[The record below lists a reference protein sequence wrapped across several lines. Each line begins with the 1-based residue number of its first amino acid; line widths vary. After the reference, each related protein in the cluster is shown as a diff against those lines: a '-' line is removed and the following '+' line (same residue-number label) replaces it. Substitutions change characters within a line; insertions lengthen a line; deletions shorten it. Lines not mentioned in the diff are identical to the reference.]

1 MNHTHSYLHFLGGI
15 SKYFEVLYISTFI
28 LHLSSLFYQGMHE
41 DLLSQGETNECEQ
54 QIAKV
59 GRVELIGLSCQA
71 LEDIFVLQQTI
82 EKDLYMI
89 CCKDICLKSQD

>member
-1 MNHTHSYLHFLGGI
+1 
-15 SKYFEVLYISTFI
+15 
-28 LHLSSLFYQGMHE
+28 MHE

-82 EKDLYMI
+82 EKIKKIWYVVKTYGWSLKI
-89 CCKDICLKSQD
+89 DIIGNTLHQY